1 MNLKGERV
9 SSDLWK
15 ELSNILLTESKDEDF
30 KTVTI
35 THVKVT
41 NDLSYAKIYFTALDD
56 KNIKKIEKDLN
67 NASGYFRTMLAS
79 RLDIRHTPEL
89 KFIYDESIE
98 YAKKIEGIIKEIS
111 EGE

>member
-9 SSDLWK
+9 ASDLWK
-15 ELSNILLTESKDEDF
+15 ELSNIILTEAKDDDF
-30 KTVTI
+30 KTITI

-56 KNIKKIEKDLN
+56 KRKDKIEKDLN
-67 NASGYFRTMLAS
+67 NASGFFRTMLAS

-89 KFIYDESIE
+89 NFIYDESIE
-98 YAKKIEGIIKEIS
+98 YAKKIEGIIKEIK
-111 EGE
+111 EED